1 MEWLMIRFVQD
12 LVPRN
17 GQMVLSIRD
26 IFKII
31 FQKVS
36 ECFDI
41 LMVIFIKEDGKREKL
56 KVKTK
61 LLGKGTYQY
70 ATGGKFKGTF

>member
-1 MEWLMIRFVQD
+1 MEWLIIRFVQD
-12 LVPRN
+12 LVPKN

-56 KVKTK
+56 KVKT
-61 LLGKGTYQY
+61 
-70 ATGGKFKGTF
+70 